1 MRLNPFFSAT
11 ILALVLTACG
21 GEQPQQDTLT
31 VQPVDSTAAVRSQ
44 RTRNIFHNIPSPM
57 ETAELLR
64 KAGAEYSKDILN
76 DVKNVDNYTSAS
88 KQALNLGIY
97 GADLSYASVFN
108 NTQES
113 MLYTS
118 CAQKLAKKLDVN
130 NAFNE
135 AVVNRLEQ
143 NRNNRD
149 SLLNIISETYWQ
161 VDGYLKENGRD
172 NISVLMVAGGWME
185 GLYIATHV
193 IAGHDTPELRQ
204 RIAEQRIPLEDLVEL
219 VKTYSPDDPAV
230 AGVLKDLESIQ
241 ALFAQVTVP
250 QGGSTITEENG
261 VTVIGGTAPTAALT
275 DDQLKSITQAVA
287 AIRANYI
294 S

>member
-185 GLYIATHV
+185 GLYIATQVAAAHN
-193 IAGHDTPELRQ
+193 TPELRQ

>member
-261 VTVIGGTAPTAALT
+261 VTVIGGTAPAAALT

>member
-185 GLYIATHV
+185 GLYIATQV
-193 IAGHDTPELRQ
+193 ITGHDTPELRQ

-261 VTVIGGTAPTAALT
+261 VTVIGGTAPAAALT

>member
-31 VQPVDSTAAVRSQ
+31 VQPADSTAAVRSQ

-185 GLYIATHV
+185 GLYIATQVAAAHN
-193 IAGHDTPELRQ
+193 TPELRQ

-261 VTVIGGTAPTAALT
+261 VTVIGGTTPTAALT